1 MLKIVLSSECMNYQT
16 RACSV
21 TTCGLKPLRR
31 RIRNRRWNSRRKG
44 LRLCE
49 QEASNTGAFQRW
61 TGQPRERVSS
71 LLWAGATWSPP
82 WDSVEGMLETEDGA
96 ALRDHVLKGKE
107 EMARA
112 DVALVSSS
120 QLTRE
125 LSECELISSS
135 LSSAL
140 HTWYLCIPIWLP
152 VHSADVCPPEPGL
165 TLTLNVGPDDR
176 AVSFPK
182 SWWRQFGNISDVALV
197 MVKYTI
203 LKISYCMHKNTTL
216 NHGVLFCF

>member
-1 MLKIVLSSECMNYQT
+1 MDRPTPCESELPVVGRGYM
-16 RACSV
+16 V
-21 TTCGLKPLRR
+21 TSLGFGGGNVGDWRWCGV
-31 RIRNRRWNSRRKG
+31 
-44 LRLCE
+44 
-49 QEASNTGAFQRW
+49 TG
-61 TGQPRERVSS
+61 PC
-71 LLWAGATWSPP
+71 
-82 WDSVEGMLETEDGA
+82 VEG
-96 ALRDHVLKGKE
+96 H
-107 EMARA
+107 
-112 DVALVSSS
+112 LVSSS

-140 HTWYLCIPIWLP
+140 HTRYLCIPIWLP

-182 SWWRQFGNISDVALV
+182 SWWRQLGNISDVALV

-203 LKISYCMHKNTTL
+203 LKISYGMHKNTTL